1 MFSLPGLPQ
10 QWEKRLVRYLLHRLD
25 LLEERTLGD
34 LDNLGGSLGKNSVFT
49 VKDVGLKVE
58 RLRSLFQ
65 LPTRFELKEAVVG
78 TIEINLPANLLL
90 SGAVEILINDVNLAV
105 EISPP
110 PADDASASTPSPPPT
125 PRPGDRAPALDPE
138 EFPSTA
144 EDLAES
150 FLHSQSQA
158 EQQQLMSLYAEAPM
172 AASMM
177 SSASTISEDDDADLG
192 VGTSIGLPT
201 MLANM
206 FKGIADRMVVRVR
219 GTKVSLEANLPEDR
233 GGERVRIDL
242 EVDDVDI
249 EGVSRNI
256 SSSTPTEAHQKPRK
270 EGKRRITLENIR
282 GFVTAPESIFGMGL
296 GEESSVFG
304 AASEAP
310 IERENNDA
318 TQTPQNHLD
327 SMEASKSTIRN
338 SSPMCSPPTPTP
350 PAQTVAPKSPQ
361 PPSTA
366 PPDSDDGDGV
376 DLQESVYI
384 ESDRFADF
392 DDSDDEELAFA
403 PPSVRASA
411 RRSFIRNPSR
421 ILQEDF
427 FDDNAESEDSEDEIE
442 GGAMFSS
449 SIPQQH
455 RSPSASVISA
465 GLSPF
470 SSPASSPPLAQPFER
485 PMPQLAQPSI
495 SRSSLSLSDTDSEDE
510 MDQEASRI
518 LSQSTIFSRKEAD
531 SLYMSATSGMLRS
544 KSELRIH
551 QEHDGGDDETE
562 EVDPDEMD
570 RRLDL
575 LINGEP
581 PLSSQPSL
589 PPDAESHPESRKSP
603 QNRRTVRKKCLDVDI
618 VTIYYPS
625 LSDGVAVVADDQVQ
639 VQVQAPPREETRG
652 HQQDMPGAFSMY
664 ASRHILKSPPP
675 PRFASPVI
683 PVQRSS
689 PRVKIVDS
697 MDARPVAPSFE
708 HNFGDSGPN
717 KVADIEIIGSRIHGI
732 VDIHT
737 EKMLAHILETVQ
749 SIFAEEHEETSKKK
763 KGRAQPD
770 DAQKK
775 TIQLIAEEIDV
786 RMIKHLGGFYT
797 DNGQEDVGD
806 DTILLQCLL
815 NDVKVFRKGL
825 PEEASTS
832 RLSVKKFALKDEEEG
847 IITFL
852 RNAPLPNSSAKMST
866 SHHRKRSSSG
876 AVAGRLLGNGSG
888 DEDDITVVFSQSA
901 KKVRVNVVTLPL
913 KIRGD
918 LKRLEETFSAFG
930 GVGSVLASTTAS
942 TATIGKAGRPPPW
955 PENDSEVS
963 EMDMKVDCRLGGLF
977 FDVVG
982 TNATVSLETSPVKI
996 KFQSGK
1002 GVTISIDKINISG
1015 PTPGRKDTSLAIEG
1029 TRMEFASRPTQ
1040 EDLSKLLELL
1050 SPSKD
1055 SFDDDDILIDT
1066 LLRQRE
1072 QGSVLRINVAGVRGE
1087 LLDMNIFDPLKRLGD
1102 EVIQVLTVTDFVAGD
1117 ERPGLLTLVN
1127 VEGVYAYAEVGGGLG
1142 RVEAEMDSV
1151 GITHV
1156 SAPSLFA
1163 IAIGTINVR
1172 RNDHE
1177 ELLGEGID
1185 RRIFSGS
1192 EYERPMIMVRMVG
1205 EEPEPVVKIKLWNIR
1220 AEYNVNTLMAIM
1232 ESPSGTTGEELAQEM
1247 VDSLIAL
1254 PKQEASGDDSVLG
1267 FDIVIK
1273 DSVLALNPLDLKSRG
1288 LIILSDSRLQAALP
1302 TGGSIS
1308 AGMEIKKASVM
1319 IVDDVEHLL
1328 VAEPRQMRGRREVLS
1343 DHLAGF
1349 VSMGYVPMVTISSA
1363 MVTLRVA
1370 GKAVDLDIR
1379 DDLLLIESCADST
1392 QTMMAIFNGLK
1403 PPATASDEIRYR
1415 TEVISADLLAS
1426 LTEDAFAHPGRKKPG
1441 AMENDNEEELLH
1453 WDEDL
1458 PTNLTF
1464 VESYYGHKT
1473 PPAQPTEEL
1482 ADSML
1487 EEDLAEIRSP
1497 SLSREGSG
1505 SNSVFKENTVVLDD
1519 EGLIF
1524 VDDHFGKATPRRRGK
1539 RSLNQTAMENAEYF
1553 PLRIR
1558 VREVHVIFNLHDGY
1572 DWQRTRDTISQAVRR
1587 IESKAAERR
1596 NRRVSFDIE
1605 DDEESVV
1612 DDFLFN
1618 SIYIGIPSNRAPGD
1632 LTNDINKHFDDQ
1644 MSETSYATTTAE
1656 SARPLSSRSKSTTG
1670 DHRNSRSGRK
1680 GLKLSRSR
1688 NHKIQFELKG
1698 VNVDF
1703 LLFPPG
1709 SDEVQSSV
1717 DLKVRDMEIFD
1728 NVPTSTWRKF
1738 VTYCQDSGE
1747 RQVGS
1752 DMVRLE
1758 CLVVKPVP
1766 ELAATEL
1773 VLKANILPLR
1783 LHVDQDTLD
1792 FLTRFFEFK
1801 DDSVSVVPAGKQ
1813 PEEPFLQRV
1822 EVNSVRVKLDY
1833 KPKYVDYA
1841 GLRSGHTTE
1850 FMNFFI
1856 LEEADM
1862 VLKHVILHGISGF
1875 PRMSKVLNDT
1885 WMPDIQK
1892 TQLGGVLAGVAPVRS
1907 LVNLGKGAR
1916 DLVVVP
1922 VREYRKD
1929 GRIVRSLQKG
1939 VGGFV
1944 RNTAGELVRLGAK
1957 VAVGTQALLQN
1968 AEGALSGGGENY
1980 MVVEIEDD
1988 DEPESERMVSLYAD
2002 QPEGIVQGLR
2012 GASRSLRRNFGDA
2025 RDAILTLPAE
2035 MAEGGDARGVAAAI
2049 ARAAPRAVIRPVIG
2063 VSEAVGRTLMGVG
2076 NAMEPERRRAREDK
2090 YKRR

>member
-1 MFSLPGLPQ
+1 LELPHQ
-10 QWEKRLVRYLLHRLD
+10 
-25 LLEERTLGD
+25 
-34 LDNLGGSLGKNSVFT
+34 
-49 VKDVGLKVE
+49 
-58 RLRSLFQ
+58 
-65 LPTRFELKEAVVG
+65 FELKEAVVG

-90 SGAVEILINDVNLAV
+90 SGAVEILINDVNLAA

-110 PADDASASTPSPPPT
+110 TADNASASTPSPPPT
-125 PRPGDRAPALDPE
+125 PRPGDQAPALDPE
-138 EFPSTA
+138 GFPSTA

-177 SSASTISEDDDADLG
+177 SSASTVSEEDDVELG

-201 MLANM
+201 MLANL

-219 GTKVSLEANLPEDR
+219 GTKVSLETNLPEDR

-256 SSSTPTEAHQKPRK
+256 SPSTPTETHQKPRK

-282 GFVTAPESIFGMGL
+282 GFITAPESIFGMGL
-296 GEESSVFG
+296 EEESSVFG

-310 IERENNDA
+310 TERENNDA
-318 TQTPQNHLD
+318 AQTAQNHVD
-327 SMEASKSTIRN
+327 SMEVSKSTIRDL
-338 SSPMCSPPTPTP
+338 SPARSPPTLTP
-350 PAQTVAPKSPQ
+350 LVQAFGSRSPR
-361 PPSTA
+361 PPSIA
-366 PPDSDDGDGV
+366 PSDSDDGDGV
-376 DLQESVYI
+376 DLQGSVEI
-384 ESDRFADF
+384 DGDRFADF

-403 PPSVRASA
+403 PPSIRASA

-421 ILQEDF
+421 ILQESY
-427 FDDNAESEDSEDEIE
+427 FDDNAESEDSEDDIE

-449 SIPQQH
+449 SIPQQR
-455 RSPSASVISA
+455 RSPSASAISA
-465 GLSPF
+465 GSSPF
-470 SSPASSPPLAQPFER
+470 SSPASSPPSAQLFER
-485 PMPQLAQPSI
+485 PMPQLAQPIIPHS
-495 SRSSLSLSDTDSEDE
+495 SSSLSDPDSEDE
-510 MDQEASRI
+510 MDQEASRM

-551 QEHDGGDDETE
+551 QEHDGRDDETE

-575 LINGEP
+575 LINGET
-581 PLSSQPSL
+581 PLSNKSPL
-589 PPDAESHPESRKSP
+589 PLDAESHLEPPKSP
-603 QNRRTVRKKCLDVDI
+603 RNRRKIRKKCLNVDI
-618 VTIYYPS
+618 ITIYYPS
-625 LSDGVAVVADDQVQ
+625 LSDGVAVVADVQ
-639 VQVQAPPREETRG
+639 VPPPREETRG
-652 HQQDMPGAFSMY
+652 YQQQDMPGTFSMY
-664 ASRHILKSPPP
+664 ASRHTPRSPPP
-675 PRFASPVI
+675 PRFASPTI

-689 PRVKIVDS
+689 PRVKIVDA
-697 MDARPVAPSFE
+697 MDARPAAPSFE
-708 HNFGDSGPN
+708 HSLGDSGST

-737 EKMLAHILETVQ
+737 EKMLANILETVQ
-749 SIFAEEHEETSKKK
+749 TIFAEDREETLKKK
-763 KGRAQPD
+763 KDKAQPNH
-770 DAQKK
+770 AQKK
-775 TIQLIAEEIDV
+775 TIQLVAEEIDV

-806 DTILLQCLL
+806 ETILLQCLL
-815 NDVKVFRKGL
+815 NDVKVFRKDL

-832 RLSVKKFALKDEEEG
+832 KLSVKKFALKDEEEG

-852 RNAPLPNSSAKMST
+852 RNAPPPNSSAKMST
-866 SHHRKRSSSG
+866 SHHRKRSSTS
-876 AVAGRLLGNGSG
+876 AVTGRLLGNGSG

-901 KKVRVNVVTLPL
+901 KKIRVNVVTQPL

-942 TATIGKAGRPPPW
+942 TATIGKAGKPPPW
-955 PENDSEVS
+955 PEHESEVS
-963 EMDMKVDCRLGGLF
+963 GMDMKVDCRVGGLF

-1002 GVTISIDKINISG
+1002 GVTIGIDKINISG
-1015 PTPGRKDTSLAIEG
+1015 PILSRNDTSLAIEG

-1050 SPSKD
+1050 TPSKD

-1127 VEGVYAYAEVGGGLG
+1127 IEGVYAYAEVGGGLG

-1163 IAIGTINVR
+1163 MAIGTISVR

-1232 ESPSGTTGEELAQEM
+1232 ESPNDTTGEELVQEM

-1254 PKQEASGDDSVLG
+1254 PPKQEASSGDSVLG

-1302 TGGSIS
+1302 TGGSVS

-1319 IVDDVEHLL
+1319 IIDDVEHLL
-1328 VAEPRQMRGRREVLS
+1328 VAEPGQMRGRRELLS

-1349 VSMGYVPMVTISSA
+1349 VSMGYVPMITISSA
-1363 MVTLRVA
+1363 MVTVRVA

-1403 PPATASDEIRYR
+1403 PPATESDEIRYR
-1415 TEVISADLLAS
+1415 TEVIPADMLAS

-1473 PPAQPTEEL
+1473 PPVQPTEEL

-1497 SLSREGSG
+1497 SLSREGSA
-1505 SNSVFKENTVVLDD
+1505 SNSVFKENTVVLD
-1519 EGLIF
+1519 EELTY

-1539 RSLNQTAMENAEYF
+1539 RSLNQTAMEK
-1553 PLRIR
+1553 
-1558 VREVHVIFNLHDGY
+1558 Y
-1572 DWQRTRDTISQAVRR
+1572 DI
-1587 IESKAAERR
+1587 
-1596 NRRVSFDIE
+1596 
-1605 DDEESVV
+1605 
-1612 DDFLFN
+1612 
-1618 SIYIGIPSNRAPGD
+1618 
-1632 LTNDINKHFDDQ
+1632 
-1644 MSETSYATTTAE
+1644 
-1656 SARPLSSRSKSTTG
+1656 
-1670 DHRNSRSGRK
+1670 
-1680 GLKLSRSR
+1680 
-1688 NHKIQFELKG
+1688 
-1698 VNVDF
+1698 
-1703 LLFPPG
+1703 
-1709 SDEVQSSV
+1709 
-1717 DLKVRDMEIFD
+1717 
-1728 NVPTSTWRKF
+1728 
-1738 VTYCQDSGE
+1738 
-1747 RQVGS
+1747 
-1752 DMVRLE
+1752 
-1758 CLVVKPVP
+1758 
-1766 ELAATEL
+1766 
-1773 VLKANILPLR
+1773 
-1783 LHVDQDTLD
+1783 
-1792 FLTRFFEFK
+1792 
-1801 DDSVSVVPAGKQ
+1801 
-1813 PEEPFLQRV
+1813 
-1822 EVNSVRVKLDY
+1822 
-1833 KPKYVDYA
+1833 
-1841 GLRSGHTTE
+1841 
-1850 FMNFFI
+1850 
-1856 LEEADM
+1856 
-1862 VLKHVILHGISGF
+1862 
-1875 PRMSKVLNDT
+1875 
-1885 WMPDIQK
+1885 
-1892 TQLGGVLAGVAPVRS
+1892 
-1907 LVNLGKGAR
+1907 
-1916 DLVVVP
+1916 
-1922 VREYRKD
+1922 
-1929 GRIVRSLQKG
+1929 
-1939 VGGFV
+1939 
-1944 RNTAGELVRLGAK
+1944 
-1957 VAVGTQALLQN
+1957 
-1968 AEGALSGGGENY
+1968 
-1980 MVVEIEDD
+1980 
-1988 DEPESERMVSLYAD
+1988 
-2002 QPEGIVQGLR
+2002 
-2012 GASRSLRRNFGDA
+2012 
-2025 RDAILTLPAE
+2025 
-2035 MAEGGDARGVAAAI
+2035 
-2049 ARAAPRAVIRPVIG
+2049 
-2063 VSEAVGRTLMGVG
+2063 
-2076 NAMEPERRRAREDK
+2076 
-2090 YKRR
+2090 